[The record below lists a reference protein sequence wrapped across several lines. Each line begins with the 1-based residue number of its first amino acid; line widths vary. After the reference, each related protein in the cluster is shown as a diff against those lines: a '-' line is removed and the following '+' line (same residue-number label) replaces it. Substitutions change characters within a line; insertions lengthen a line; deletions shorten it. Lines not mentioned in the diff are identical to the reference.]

1 MKSSI
6 NVIIIDIGIN
16 RDLNNKLCGDV
27 DYEDDDECE
36 EWIKTTLEKF
46 SNL

>member
-1 MKSSI
+1 
-6 NVIIIDIGIN
+6 VGGVRDYDRID
-16 RDLNNKLCGDV
+16 CDV